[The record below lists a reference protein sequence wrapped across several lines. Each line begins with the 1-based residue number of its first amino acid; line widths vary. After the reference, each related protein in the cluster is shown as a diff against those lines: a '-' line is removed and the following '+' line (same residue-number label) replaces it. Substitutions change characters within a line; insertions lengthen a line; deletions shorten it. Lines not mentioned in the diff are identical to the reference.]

1 MIVSHRYKFIFVHL
15 GRTAGRSLTAA
26 LAPYCGEDDIVT
38 PAGHGTGRNQAGYER
53 HFTAQEIRARI
64 GREQFEDY
72 FKFTIERNPW
82 EKIVSRYW
90 AYAGVQNKPLYK
102 RIPEWLTG
110 RPLSFREW
118 FELRILQARF
128 LTFGHYRFP
137 RHYDCYMEDGEPLV
151 DFIGRYENLDE
162 HLAVISGRIGVP
174 IVLSEARGSQ
184 RHRDRV
190 PYTELFDDRMNRIV
204 ETCFREDLALLGYR
218 FGEPPPMNYIER
230 GQVKAAHEI
239 RSPMTS
245 ERLTD
250 AS

>member
-1 MIVSHRYKFIFVHL
+1 MIVSHKHKFIFVHL

-26 LAPYCGEDDIVT
+26 IAPYCGEDDIVT
-38 PAGHGTGRNQAGYER
+38 PAGRGTGRNHAGFDR
-53 HFTAQEIRARI
+53 HFTAQEIRAKV
-64 GREQFEDY
+64 GRDVFDSY

-102 RIPEWLTG
+102 RVPEWITG

-137 RHYDCYMEDGEPLV
+137 RHYDAYTEDGRLLV
-151 DFIGRYENLDE
+151 DFIGRYENLAE
-162 HLAVISGRIGVP
+162 HLALVSDRIGIP
-174 IVLSEARGSQ
+174 IVLEESRGSK
-184 RHRDRV
+184 RHRERV

-204 ETCFREDLALLGYR
+204 ERCFHEDLALLGYR
-218 FGEPPPMNYIER
+218 FGQPPPMNHIER
-230 GQVKAAHEI
+230 GQMKAAREI
-239 RSPMTS
+239 RSPS
-245 ERLTD
+245 RLGD
-250 AS
+250 